1 MLAFDTG
8 PGNVMIDHVMRVRCG
23 VGYDKDGEVAARGTV
38 LSDLLA
44 QLQEDARGLFNRPP
58 PRSASRLGLDFGSE
72 YADRILQAN
81 EAAGAGALTEDLI
94 LWRLLPCSRLFLWRG
109 RWWVEFKQGD
119 S

>member
-8 PGNVMIDHVMRVRCG
+8 PGNVIIDHVMRVRCG
-23 VGYDKDGEVAARGTV
+23 VGYDKDSEVAARGTV

-81 EAAGAGALTEDLI
+81 EGAAAAVSTGNLV
-94 LWRLLPCSRLFLWRG
+94 LWRLLATMFTAVS
-109 RWWVEFKQGD
+109 VERALVG
-119 S
+119 